1 MPGEHGAD
9 IAQSRRQGD
18 PIGVRLRRGPCL
30 RPDRTEERGVQR
42 DGVAA
47 GRVATGGGHERRDGG
62 QGRRGGARI
71 HRAVPPRHQMVE
83 DQRSGGAGQR
93 GEEPGARRLGVV
105 LERASDP
112 EDRVVRN
119 APRPGPH
126 PRRSPTTRGDRSR
139 SVATIATPTA
149 AAYRAP
155 GLRPACRA
163 PRRSIP
169 WTQATSDQTPPRR
182 GAAVPAEVASRAS
195 QDSRHVS
202 RRDRVGASSPE
213 AERGLAETANEVP
226 SATASAAAAPA
237 PDSTEPSNSLAISSG
252 SSRCQ
257 SAWAT
262 TGSQPGRPAEPPP
275 GRPHRHLPPRPPA
288 DRRPPAGR
296 ARRPRARPPHRRP
309 AVAR

>member
-1 MPGEHGAD
+1 VVGAYGIDEVGFQPVSDRSEDPRHRRYGGRVARAGASAGFVDKGWPVERQRPEQRGTCRPVGKHDLPGPGVAARSGEAVGKGDEGGVHPGTGTVVEDGGQGIRMPGEHCAD

-93 GEEPGARRLGVV
+93 GEEPGARRFGVV

-119 APRPGPH
+119 APR
-126 PRRSPTTRGDRSR
+126 
-139 SVATIATPTA
+139 
-149 AAYRAP
+149 RA
-155 GLRPACRA
+155 R
-163 PRRSIP
+163 
-169 WTQATSDQTPPRR
+169 T
-182 GAAVPAEVASRAS
+182 
-195 QDSRHVS
+195 H
-202 RRDRVGASSPE
+202 
-213 AERGLAETANEVP
+213 
-226 SATASAAAAPA
+226 
-237 PDSTEPSNSLAISSG
+237 
-252 SSRCQ
+252 
-257 SAWAT
+257 
-262 TGSQPGRPAEPPP
+262 
-275 GRPHRHLPPRPPA
+275 A
-288 DRRPPAGR
+288 DRR
-296 ARRPRARPPHRRP
+296 RRR
-309 AVAR
+309 